1 MSYIWS
7 NYREDSYFKL
17 SFDGVSPYREAD
29 HSANPKD
36 TTVRVN
42 PYSRIS
48 HIILPQELIE
58 QEDDDENK
66 DFFENQ
72 LLHNYLSESKY
83 ADIANLLLH
92 QMAKLDLLRG
102 MTTIDGYCLMEEIS
116 INQGRYGDSL
126 KNDFPTL
133 KEQHKDIILYHLASY
148 NLEKQRNMHLIPL
161 LCDLFPRVEH
171 HFEVST
177 QIFHIYIP
185 SPKNDYHEGLFRVAE
200 TLFKP
205 ITAEI
210 SIMWEYQCFGLI
222 EEEQT
227 MVIDQIGII

>member
-7 NYREDSYFKL
+7 NYRKDAYFKL

-48 HIILPQELIE
+48 HIILPKELID
-58 QEDDDENK
+58 QQNGDENK

-72 LLHNYLSESKY
+72 LMQNYLSESKY
-83 ADIANLLLH
+83 ADVANLLLH

-102 MTTIDGYCLMEEIS
+102 MTSIDVYCLMEEIS
-116 INQGRYGDSL
+116 INLGRYGEIAKNNFLSL
-126 KNDFPTL
+126 E
-133 KEQHKDIILYHLASY
+133 EQHKDTILYHLATY
-148 NLEKQRNMHLIPL
+148 NLGKQRNINLIPL

-171 HFEVST
+171 HF
-177 QIFHIYIP
+177 
-185 SPKNDYHEGLFRVAE
+185 
-200 TLFKP
+200 
-205 ITAEI
+205 
-210 SIMWEYQCFGLI
+210 
-222 EEEQT
+222 
-227 MVIDQIGII
+227 